1 MPPEGGVAK
10 KMNLRDQHQGLKAG
24 MEEWHVP
31 ICSNL
36 PQEEVGYLKIDDVLE
51 MWQTLGIEDGLK
63 KTSKFFDQAE
73 GSQTISVTNLRHSLD
88 SVLKDVPGGQELLAT
103 YKTEITFLW
112 EQFESAVQQ
121 AEKMKELCS
130 AAEQRNLLIVE
141 DAEENQTGL
150 SNDHVQLVQKIESEW
165 KEKFDKSREQF
176 KSELDFL
183 DSSFNRQ
190 VLTVILRNVHKTY
203 LV

>member
-1 MPPEGGVAK
+1 
-10 KMNLRDQHQGLKAG
+10 

-121 AEKMKELCS
+121 AEKMKVRNQGWEFFYFICQSNTNS
-130 AAEQRNLLIVE
+130 AKGVRVKIKVKVLSFFLIEVDFSTCVDDILTRRKQHVSDHFENLNKRKNV
-141 DAEENQTGL
+141 
-150 SNDHVQLVQKIESEW
+150 
-165 KEKFDKSREQF
+165 SRE
-176 KSELDFL
+176 L
-183 DSSFNRQ
+183 
-190 VLTVILRNVHKTY
+190 
-203 LV
+203 LVVG

>member
-1 MPPEGGVAK
+1 
-10 KMNLRDQHQGLKAG
+10 

-73 GSQTISVTNLRHSLD
+73 GSSTISVTNLRHSLD
-88 SVLKDVPGGQELLAT
+88 SVLKDVAGGQELLAT

-121 AEKMKELCS
+121 AEKMKV
-130 AAEQRNLLIVE
+130 RN
-141 DAEENQTGL
+141 QG
-150 SNDHVQLVQKIESEW
+150 
-165 KEKFDKSREQF
+165 
-176 KSELDFL
+176 
-183 DSSFNRQ
+183 
-190 VLTVILRNVHKTY
+190 
-203 LV
+203 